1 MIFDKINKIEA
12 ENKFLL
18 ERNHYLE
25 LAVEN
30 LEKEKE
36 KETLIKNFT
45 KQFRYVIINESALCT
60 KIYQN
65 GEELKRVKSVKFE
78 HNVDE
83 KCPEMEVIL
92 I

>member
-30 LEKEKE
+30 LKKEN
-36 KETLIKNFT
+36 ETLIKNFT
-45 KQFRYVIINESALCT
+45 KQFKYVIISDSALLT
-60 KIYQN
+60 KIYQD

-78 HNVDE
+78 HNIYE
-83 KCPEMEVIL
+83 EGPEMEVVL
-92 I
+92 R

>member
-12 ENKFLL
+12 ENKSLL

-30 LEKEKE
+30 LEKE

-45 KQFRYVIINESALCT
+45 KQFRYVIINESAVCT

-65 GEELKRVKSVKFE
+65 GEELKRVKSVRFE

-83 KCPEMEVIL
+83 ECPEMEVIL
-92 I
+92 R

>member
-1 MIFDKINKIEA
+1 MIFDKINKIKA

-36 KETLIKNFT
+36 TLILNFT
-45 KQFRYVIINESALCT
+45 KQFRYVIINDSAVHT
-60 KIYQN
+60 RVYQD
-65 GEELKRVKSVKFE
+65 GKELKNVKSVKFE
-78 HNVDE
+78 HNIYE
-83 KCPEMEVIL
+83 ECPEMEVAL
-92 I
+92 R